1 MVRSRASSIMTQRRV
16 NHALLVFGIA
26 ALVAVAVIFGV
37 WRTQSLVS
45 NRPDPYYFSA
55 MGKSLVRGEGFTP
68 YGTLLHRRAPLYPL
82 FLAAIYAV
90 FGERELVAQLF
101 QGLLFAGTCYLAFDM
116 GRRIYNLR
124 TGLLAGF
131 ACMLHPSLL
140 RYVADFHLETL
151 LTFLLTLMVWLSVRF
166 KERPTLARAAQFGV
180 AAGLATLTKAVALL
194 YPGVFALLLWWSER
208 RASKEKVLLPKPVL
222 MLAVAAVAM
231 ALTIVP
237 WTIRNYSVSGHFVP
251 VSTGFSDA
259 VLRGYIFS
267 KTEYATLQ
275 RPPYTDAENE
285 SNALF
290 NKLCA
295 DKGTVWERDDYET
308 DKILNEAM
316 KAKLAEEPGGFVRKF
331 FVGLFTFWYEM
342 TGPTTSL
349 VAGTTAL
356 VGWILAGFG
365 LARSRH
371 EEKPAWLLLAPI
383 LYLNV
388 LLALL
393 LALGRYSVPVL
404 PCLMV
409 LAAFGV
415 DTLLDK
421 YKVAWLKPAV
431 T

>member
-1 MVRSRASSIMTQRRV
+1 MKTQGRDK
-16 NHALLVFGIA
+16 HAIIVFGV
-26 ALVAVAVIFGV
+26 ALFVALAVIFGV
-37 WRTQSLVS
+37 WRAQSLVS

-82 FLAAIYAV
+82 FLAGIYTV
-90 FGERELVAQLF
+90 FGENELVAQLF
-101 QGLLFAGTCYLAFDM
+101 QGLFFAGTCWLAFDL
-116 GRRIYNLR
+116 GRRIFNLR
-124 TGLLAGF
+124 TGIFAGV

-166 KERPTLARAAQFGV
+166 KERPTVGRAVQFGI
-180 AAGLATLTKAVALL
+180 AAALASLTKAVVLL

-208 RASKEKVLLPKPVL
+208 RTSKEKVLLPKPVL

-231 ALTIVP
+231 VLTIAP
-237 WTIRNYSVSGHFVP
+237 WTIRNYSVTGHFVP
-251 VSTGFSDA
+251 LSTGFSDA

-267 KTEYATLQ
+267 KNEYITLQ

-349 VAGTTAL
+349 VAGSTAL
-356 VGWILAGFG
+356 VGWIFAGVG
-365 LARSRH
+365 LGRARR
-371 EEKPAWLLLAPI
+371 EGKLVWPLMAPI

-409 LAAFGV
+409 LAAFGA

-421 YKVAWLKPAV
+421 YGVRWLKAPAPA
-431 T
+431 